1 MELVDRF
8 LSSCSHKTSQR
19 YLAER
24 EHFQLLSITAFYVS
38 VKTTERV
45 VFGSELVALVS
56 NGTYTKE
63 EIERTEEELLHVLR
77 WRINPPTAM
86 QFAFHIMSLVAPHI
100 ANIHDDLVAR
110 MLDETAYQV
119 ENSVKDYSLSQERS
133 SSIAVAALFNAAY
146 HLLDSGIRRK
156 FLLSLCCTLVGNFA
170 HPIAHPKEL
179 QMARLRLQSVV
190 DTNDDIMHLPNR
202 DESAA
207 TPFITALEYL
217 EASAGQLVVVG
228 P

>member
-1 MELVDRF
+1 M
-8 LSSCSHKTSQR
+8 
-19 YLAER
+19 
-24 EHFQLLSITAFYVS
+24 
-38 VKTTERV
+38 KTTETV
-45 VFGSELVALVS
+45 AFGSELLALVS

-86 QFAFHIMSLVAPHI
+86 QFAFHIMSLLTPHI
-100 ANIHDDLVAR
+100 ANIHDNLVAR

-119 ENSVKDYSLSQERS
+119 ENSVRDYSLSQERS
-133 SSIAVAALFNAAY
+133 SSIAVAALFNAA
-146 HLLDSGIRRK
+146 HQLLDSGIRRK

-190 DTNDDIMHLPNR
+190 DANDDITHLPNR